1 MSTLIHPTAI
11 VDNKAEL
18 GANVAIGPYCVVGG
32 DVTMG
37 DNCELM
43 SHVVLTGHTSMGS
56 GNRVFPFSSIGQI
69 PQDLKYHGEPS
80 EVIIGND
87 NQIRENATI
96 NAGTEGGGMVTK
108 IGNSNLLMAY
118 THVAH
123 DCQLG
128 DHIVLANCSTLAG
141 HVEVD
146 DRAIIGGLS
155 AIQQFVRIGK
165 LAMIGGMS
173 GVTKDVPP
181 YCLLA
186 GGYRSSLSGL
196 NVVGLKRK
204 GYNLAQIKQ
213 LKEVYRLLLQEKG
226 KRDERLTQAEALLSD
241 DDEVGHELVSFV
253 RTAQRGLT
261 THGRDPEQ

>member
-1 MSTLIHPTAI
+1 MNPLIHPTAVI
-11 VDNKAEL
+11 DSKAEL
-18 GANVAIGPYCVVGG
+18 GNNVSIGPYCVVGA
-32 DVTMG
+32 DVKIG
-37 DNCELM
+37 NDCELI
-43 SHVVLTGHTSMGS
+43 SHVVITGHTNMGAS
-56 GNRVFPFSSIGQI
+56 NRIFSFTSIGQI

-80 EVIIGND
+80 QVIIGDN

-108 IGNSNLLMAY
+108 IGSNNMLMAY

-123 DCQLG
+123 DCILG
-128 DHIVLANCSTLAG
+128 NNIVLANCSTLAG

-146 DRAIIGGLS
+146 DQAIIGGLS

-186 GGYRSSLSGL
+186 GGYRSGLSGL
-196 NVVGLKRK
+196 NIVGLKRK
-204 GYNLAQIKQ
+204 GYNLKQVGQ

-226 KRDERLTQAEALLSD
+226 KREERLKQAEALLD
-241 DDEVGHELVSFV
+241 ENDEVGHSLVAFV
-253 RTAQRGLT
+253 RSAQRGLT
-261 THGRDPEQ
+261 THGRDSE

>member
-11 VDNKAEL
+11 IEAGAEL
-18 GANVAIGPYCVVGG
+18 GEGVKVGPYSIVGANVKI
-32 DVTMG
+32 G

-43 SHVVLTGHTSMGS
+43 SHAVITGNTMMGS
-56 GNRVFPFSSIGQI
+56 GNRVFPFTSIGQI

-87 NQIRENATI
+87 NQIRENVTI
-96 NAGTEGGGMVTK
+96 NAGTEGGGMVTR
-108 IGNSNLLMAY
+108 IGNNNLLMAY

-123 DCQLG
+123 DCILG
-128 DHIVLANCSTLAG
+128 NGIVLANCATLAG

-146 DRAIIGGLS
+146 DQAIIGGLS

-173 GVTKDVPP
+173 GVTKDVAP

-186 GGYRSSLSGL
+186 GGYRSGLSGL
-196 NVVGLKRK
+196 NLVGLKRK
-204 GYNLAQIKQ
+204 GFTSSQVGR
-213 LKEVYRLLLQEKG
+213 LKEVYRILLQESG
-226 KRDERLTQAEALLSD
+226 KRDERLAEAEALLQPD
-241 DDEVGHELVSFV
+241 DDVAREIIDFV
-253 RTAQRGLT
+253 RTAKRGLM
-261 THGRDPEQ
+261 THGRESE

>member
-1 MSTLIHPTAI
+1 MSSVIHPTAI
-11 VDNKAEL
+11 VDAGAEL
-18 GANVAIGPYCVVGG
+18 GEGVSIGPYSIVGPN
-32 DVTMG
+32 VKLG

-43 SHVVLTGHTSMGS
+43 SHAVVTGNTTMGS

-69 PQDLKYHGEPS
+69 PQDLKFHGEPS
-80 EVIIGND
+80 EVVIGDD
-87 NQIRENATI
+87 NQIRENVTI
-96 NAGTEGGGMVTK
+96 NAGTEGGGMVTR
-108 IGNSNLLMAY
+108 IGSNNILMAY

-123 DCQLG
+123 DCILG
-128 DHIVLANCSTLAG
+128 NNIVLANCATLAG

-146 DRAIIGGLS
+146 DQAIIGGLS

-173 GVTKDVPP
+173 GVTKDVAP

-204 GYNLAQIKQ
+204 GFNATQVGR
-213 LKEVYRLLLQEKG
+213 LKEVYRILLQESG
-226 KRDERLTQAEALLSD
+226 KRDERLAEAELLLEDGD
-241 DDEVGHELVSFV
+241 DVAREIIDFV
-253 RTAQRGLT
+253 RTAKRGLM
-261 THGRDPEQ
+261 THGRDSE

>member
-1 MSTLIHPTAI
+1 MIHPTAVI
-11 VDNKAEL
+11 DSKAEL
-18 GANVAIGPYCVVGG
+18 GNDVSIGPYCVVGEH
-32 DVTMG
+32 VRMG

-43 SHVVLTGHTSMGS
+43 SHVVITGHTTMGS

-80 EVIIGND
+80 EVIIGDN

-96 NAGTEGGGMVTK
+96 NAGTEGGGMVTR
-108 IGNSNLLMAY
+108 IGSNNLLMAY

-123 DCQLG
+123 DCLLG
-128 DHIVLANCSTLAG
+128 DHIVLANGSTLAG
-141 HVEVD
+141 HVEVND
-146 DRAIIGGLS
+146 GAIIGGLS

-186 GGYRSSLSGL
+186 GGYRSGLSGL
-196 NVVGLKRK
+196 NIIGLKRK
-204 GYNLAQIKQ
+204 GYNLKQIGH
-213 LKEVYRLLLQEKG
+213 LKEIYRLLLQEKG
-226 KRDERLTQAEALLSD
+226 KRDERVAEAETLLASN
-241 DDEVGHELVSFV
+241 DEVGHSLVDFV
-253 RTAQRGLT
+253 RSAQRGLT
-261 THGRDPEQ
+261 THGRDSE

>member
-1 MSTLIHPTAI
+1 MIHPTAVI
-11 VDNKAEL
+11 DSKAEL
-18 GANVAIGPYCVVGG
+18 ANDVSIGPYCVVGEH
-32 DVTMG
+32 VRIG

-43 SHVVLTGHTSMGS
+43 SHVVVTGHTTMGS

-80 EVIIGND
+80 EVIIGDN

-96 NAGTEGGGMVTK
+96 NAGTEGGGMVTR
-108 IGNSNLLMAY
+108 IGSNNLLMAY

-123 DCQLG
+123 DCLLG

-146 DRAIIGGLS
+146 DGAIIGGLS
-155 AIQQFVRIGK
+155 AIQQFVRVGK

-186 GGYRSSLSGL
+186 GGYRSGLSGL
-196 NVVGLKRK
+196 NIIGLKRK
-204 GYNLAQIKQ
+204 GYNLKQIGQ
-213 LKEVYRLLLQEKG
+213 LKEIYRLLLQVKG
-226 KRDERLTQAEALLSD
+226 KRDERVAEAEALLDSN
-241 DDEVGHELVSFV
+241 DEVGHSLVAFV
-253 RTAQRGLT
+253 RSAQRGLT
-261 THGRDPEQ
+261 THGRDSA

>member
-1 MSTLIHPTAI
+1 MNPMIHPTAVI
-11 VDNKAEL
+11 DSKAEL
-18 GANVAIGPYCVVGG
+18 GNNVAIGPYCVIGA
-32 DVTMG
+32 DVKIG
-37 DNCELM
+37 DNCELI
-43 SHVVLTGHTSMGS
+43 SHVVITGHTSMGS
-56 GNRVFPFSSIGQI
+56 GNRVFSFTSIGQI

-80 EVIIGND
+80 QVIIGDN

-96 NAGTEGGGMVTK
+96 NAGTEGGGMITK
-108 IGNSNLLMAY
+108 VGSNNMLMAY

-123 DCQLG
+123 DCLLG
-128 DHIVLANCSTLAG
+128 NNIVLANCSTLAG

-146 DRAIIGGLS
+146 DQAIIGGLS

-186 GGYRSSLSGL
+186 GGYRSGLSGL
-196 NVVGLKRK
+196 NIVGLKRK
-204 GYNLAQIKQ
+204 GYNLKQVSQ

-226 KRDERLTQAEALLSD
+226 KRDERLKQAEALL
-241 DDEVGHELVSFV
+241 DEHDEIGHGLVAFV
-253 RTAQRGLT
+253 RSAQRGLT
-261 THGRDPEQ
+261 THGRDSE